1 MSASTDLLHGTD
13 ELWVF
18 RLFVFF
24 FFFNWK
30 SLFHVSLCRTGD
42 YKYKRGTTGVLTK
55 AVTPIDL
62 ELLEE
67 SVQTMDTS

>member
-1 MSASTDLLHGTD
+1 MSASTDLLHGSD
-13 ELWVF
+13 ELWGF
-18 RLFVFF
+18 C
-24 FFFNWK
+24 FNWK

-42 YKYKRGTTGVLTK
+42 YKYKQGTTGVLTK

>member
-1 MSASTDLLHGTD
+1 MSASTDLLHGSD
-13 ELWVF
+13 EPWG
-18 RLFVFF
+18 FV
-24 FFFNWK
+24 FFNWK

-42 YKYKRGTTGVLTK
+42 YKYKQGTTGVLTK

>member
-1 MSASTDLLHGTD
+1 MSASTDLLHGRD
-13 ELWVF
+13 KFWGF
-18 RLFVFF
+18 CFC
-24 FFFNWK
+24 NWK

-42 YKYKRGTTGVLTK
+42 YKYKQGTTGVLTK